1 MPIDFTRLRSND
13 DRLPSHP
20 RHIFASLS
28 GRASGFGYLRDVQG
42 QVLDAWYERRAERD
56 ITIKMNTGTG
66 KTAVGLLALLS
77 SINDGYGPALYVTP
91 DRFLTEQAGD
101 QANKL
106 GIKWTDDP
114 DSTAYLASDSI
125 GIINIKKLV
134 NGRSIFGGP
143 QGRRS
148 DPVPIKSL
156 VIDDAHACV
165 KAIEEQTTMCIPRS
179 HTAYNEMLELF
190 QEDLR
195 QYSPANYSDLEDTR
209 SWTVMRV
216 PIWNWAKRNPELIQI
231 LKRYQGSQEDKPFY
245 FNWPFVRDILP
256 SCQATFSG
264 KSFEIRP
271 LCPPTNNILSLE
283 EAQRRLYLT
292 ATLADDS
299 ILITHFGVSEASA
312 QKPISPSS
320 AADIGDRL
328 ILSPLELNPLAN
340 ETRIRQVVSSL
351 ADDYNVVVLVPSYRH
366 AAMWD
371 EYTERIVG
379 ADDIA
384 QVVELLKDGHVGLV
398 VFVNKYDG
406 VDLPGNACRVLVID
420 GIPEAITNSD
430 RREAEILGGSDFLA
444 QHKLQIIEQGMGR
457 GVRSTED
464 YCVVLLM
471 GTSLSKVLARPEMR
485 ERLSPATR
493 TQLKLSMAI
502 AEQIESNNLGDML
515 GVIKLC
521 LNRDIRWRTHSRQ
534 SLAGVTYATGSI
546 EPYSFHF
553 RRAFEK
559 SVIGQFGK
567 ACDAMQ
573 DAQNTTDDNKLVGW
587 LLEQFATYKQQV
599 DKVQAQNILTSAIGR
614 NPRVMRPANGVTYQR
629 ARTGTDQ
636 ANTAYDAI
644 TNRFRNQTE
653 LVLGFRELADR
664 LSFNNNASDFESAM
678 EELGNVLG
686 FNSQRPEQ
694 EFGKGPDVL
703 WSVGNSKYLIIECK
717 NEAEADVWKKDAAQ
731 LAHSMN
737 WFLEKYDQTCTG
749 IPILV
754 HHSGYHAQEA
764 TPPPN
769 ARVLDKECLQKLCE
783 SLKQFAIAL
792 ADRSAYARTD
802 VQDLLQ
808 YQGLMAGDLIAR
820 YTVSP
825 TRSG

>member
-13 DRLPSHP
+13 NRLPSHP
-20 RHIFASLS
+20 RHIFALLS
-28 GRASGFGYLRDVQG
+28 GRESGFGYLRDVQG

-77 SINDGYGPALYVTP
+77 SINDGCGPALYVTP
-91 DRFLTEQAGD
+91 DKFLTEQAGD
-101 QANKL
+101 HAERL

-114 DSTAYLASDSI
+114 DSPAYLASDSI

-143 QGRRS
+143 QGRR
-148 DPVPIKSL
+148 DEPIPIKSL

-179 HTAYNEMLELF
+179 HTAYNEMFELF

-195 QYSPANYSDLEDTR
+195 QYSPANYSDIEDPR

-216 PIWNWAKRNPELIQI
+216 PIWNWAKRNLEVIEI
-231 LKRYQGSQEDKPFY
+231 LKKYQEDDLFL
-245 FNWPFVRDILP
+245 FNWPFVRGILA
-256 SCQATFSG
+256 SCQATFSS

-271 LCPPTNNILSLE
+271 LCPPTNNIISLD

-312 QKPISPSS
+312 QNPISPSS

-328 ILSPLELNPLAN
+328 ILSPLALNPLAN
-340 ETRIRQVVSSL
+340 EASIRQVVSSL
-351 ADDYNVVVLVPSYRH
+351 ADDHNVVVLVPSYRH

-406 VDLPGNACRVLVID
+406 IDLPGDACRILVID

-493 TQLKLSMAI
+493 TQLELSMAI
-502 AEQIESNNLGDML
+502 AEQIGSNNLDDML
-515 GVIKLC
+515 GVIELC
-521 LNRDIRWRTHSRQ
+521 LNRDIRWLKCSRQ

-546 EPYSFHF
+546 ELYSFHF
-553 RRAFEK
+553 RRAFEA
-559 SVIGQFGK
+559 SVIEQFGK
-567 ACDAMQ
+567 ACAAMQ
-573 DAQNTTDDNKLVGW
+573 DAQNATNDNKLVGW
-587 LLEQFATYKQQV
+587 LLEQLATYKQQI
-599 DKVQAQNILTSAIGR
+599 DPVQAQHILTSAIGR
-614 NPRVMRPANGVTYQR
+614 NPRVMRPASGVTYRR
-629 ARTGTDQ
+629 ASTGTDQ
-636 ANTAYDAI
+636 AKAAYTAIANQFKD
-644 TNRFRNQTE
+644 QTE
-653 LVLGFRELADR
+653 LILGFRELADR

-717 NEAEADVWKKDAAQ
+717 NEAKAEVWKRDAAQ
-731 LAHSMN
+731 LAHSMS
-737 WFLEKYDQTCTG
+737 WFLGKYDQTDTG

-754 HHSGYHAQEA
+754 HHNGYHAQEA
-764 TPPPN
+764 IPPPH
-769 ARVLDKECLQKLCE
+769 ARVLDKVRLQKLCE
-783 SLKQFAIAL
+783 SLKQFARAL
-792 ADRSAYARTD
+792 SNRSPYDRTD
-802 VQDLLQ
+802 VLEVLQ
-808 YQGLMAGDLIAR
+808 HQGLMAGDFIDR
-820 YTVSP
+820 YTVFP
-825 TRSG
+825 PNRTR